1 MKQKWN
7 LKNVEESFELVE
19 SDEFKK
25 IIEEVAEIV
34 YLDFCQLR
42 TDSFLDLLDNE
53 KPTLEKAA

>member
-19 SDEFKK
+19 SVEFKK

-42 TDSFLDLLDNE
+42 KDSFLDLLDNE